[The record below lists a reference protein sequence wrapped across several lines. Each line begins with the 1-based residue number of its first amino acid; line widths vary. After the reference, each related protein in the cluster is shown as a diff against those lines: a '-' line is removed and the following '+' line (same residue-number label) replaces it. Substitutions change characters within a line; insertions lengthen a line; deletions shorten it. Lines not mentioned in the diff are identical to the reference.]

1 MANYSYQSASYG
13 SSGGGGASAVA
24 DSEFQ
29 QADSNSDGRL
39 DIGEFRRFIGK
50 VVPVVLHACSEDT
63 F

>member
-13 SSGGGGASAVA
+13 SSGGGTAVA

-50 VVPVVLHACSEDT
+50 ATLLVLDAYSGDA